1 MPVVGYAPGAFDM
14 FHIGHL
20 NILRRAREHCDHL
33 IAGVVTDE
41 VVAGV
46 KGRPPVVP
54 HAERLEVVSAID
66 LVDEVITDRS
76 SDKFELWRQLRYDI
90 LFKGDDWLGTE
101 RAQRLERLLGEVG
114 ARVHYFPYTASTSST
129 GLRRLLDARA

>member
-1 MPVVGYAPGAFDM
+1 
-14 FHIGHL
+14 
-20 NILRRAREHCDHL
+20 
-33 IAGVVTDE
+33 
-41 VVAGV
+41 VAGV

-76 SDKFELWRQLRYDI
+76 SDKFELWHQLRYDI

-101 RAQRLERLLGEVG
+101 WAQRLERLLGEVG

-129 GLRRLLDARA
+129 GLRRLLDART